1 MKNQNNDT
9 YSLAQGK
16 YPWGISKKT
25 VKWQIRKKTKD
36 K

>member
-16 YPWGISKKT
+16 YPWGTSKKV
-25 VKWQIRKKTKD
+25 VKMANS
-36 K
+36 

>member
-16 YPWGISKKT
+16 YSWGIIKIGKANSKF
-25 VKWQIRKKTKD
+25 V
-36 K
+36 